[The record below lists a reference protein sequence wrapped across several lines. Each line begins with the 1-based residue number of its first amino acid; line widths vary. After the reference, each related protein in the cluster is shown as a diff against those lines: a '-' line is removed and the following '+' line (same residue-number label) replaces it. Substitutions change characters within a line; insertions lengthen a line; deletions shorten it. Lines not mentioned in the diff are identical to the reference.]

1 MTTPLRVAVTG
12 SAGKIG
18 REAARALK
26 AAGHRV
32 IGLDLRAA
40 TNDGVR
46 TAAVDCADFGAV
58 MGALSGIDTM
68 FGMAPLP
75 QVPDAVVH
83 LAGIPAPGLAD
94 DARIFEVNTLST
106 YNVFSACARLGIKR
120 IAWGSSETILGLPF
134 ATPPAFLPIDET
146 HADRP
151 NWSYAMAKFLG
162 EQMADHMTR
171 WHADLSIASLRF
183 SNVFDAA
190 DYAQQAAAAARPG
203 FRKFNVWGYVDARD
217 AGEACRLAVEA
228 DFTGHERLII
238 AAADNITGH
247 SSAALAA
254 AHYPETPI
262 KSALEGDVSLL
273 CSARAKAVIG
283 YEPKHGWR
291 AGVHDLGQE
300 RQADHAN

>member
-1 MTTPLRVAVTG
+1 MPLRVAVTG

-18 REAARALK
+18 REACAALK

-40 TNDGVR
+40 TIGGVR
-46 TAAVDCADFGAV
+46 TAAVDCTDFGAV
-58 MGALSGIDTM
+58 LGALSGIDTM

-94 DARIFEVNTLST
+94 DARIFDVNTVST

-120 IAWGSSETILGLPF
+120 IVWGSSETILGLPF
-134 ATPPAFLPIDET
+134 TTPPAFVPVDES
-146 HADRP
+146 HPDLP
-151 NWSYAMAKFLG
+151 NWSYSLAKFLG

-171 WHADLSIASLRF
+171 WHPALSVASLRF

-190 DYAQQAAAAARPG
+190 DYAQQPGAAARPD
-203 FRKFNVWGYVDARD
+203 FRKFNLWGYVDARD

-228 DFTGHERLII
+228 DFAGHERLII
-238 AAADNITGH
+238 AASDNITGH
-247 SSAALAA
+247 PSADLVAA
-254 AHYPETPI
+254 NFPQSPVKGT
-262 KSALEGDVSLL
+262 LDGDASLL
-273 CSARAKAVIG
+273 SSARAKAVIG
-283 YEPKHGWR
+283 YEPRHSWR
-291 AGVHDLGQE
+291 NA
-300 RQADHAN
+300 AA

>member
-1 MTTPLRVAVTG
+1 MRVAVTG

-18 REAARALK
+18 REAVRALK

-32 IGLDLRAA
+32 IGLDLRA
-40 TNDGVR
+40 TTIDGVR
-46 TAAVDCADFGAV
+46 TAAVDCTDFGAV
-58 MGALSGIDTM
+58 LGTLSGIDTM

-75 QVPDAVVH
+75 QVPDAVIH

-94 DARIFEVNTLST
+94 DARTFDVNTIST

-134 ATPPAFLPIDET
+134 SISPAFLPIDET
-146 HADRP
+146 HPDLP
-151 NWSYAMAKFLG
+151 NWSYSLAKFLG
-162 EQMADHMTR
+162 EQMADQMTR

-190 DYAQQAAAAARPG
+190 DYAQQPGAAAKPD

-228 DFTGHERLII
+228 DFTGHERMII

-247 SSAALAA
+247 ASADLVAANFPDSPIRGTLA
-254 AHYPETPI
+254 
-262 KSALEGDVSLL
+262 GDCSLL
-273 CSARAKAVIG
+273 SSARAKAVIG
-283 YEPKHGWR
+283 YAPKFGWR
-291 AGVHDLGQE
+291 GPVA
-300 RQADHAN
+300 

>member
-1 MTTPLRVAVTG
+1 MSAALRVAVTG

-18 REAARALK
+18 REAVRALK

-40 TNDGVR
+40 TIDGVR
-46 TAAVDCADFGAV
+46 TAAVDCTDFGAV
-58 MGALSGIDTM
+58 LGALSGIDTM

-94 DARIFEVNTLST
+94 DARTFDVNTIST
-106 YNVFSACARLGIKR
+106 YNVFSACARLGIGR
-120 IAWGSSETILGLPF
+120 IVWGSSETILGLPF
-134 ATPPAFLPIDET
+134 ATPPACVPIDET
-146 HADRP
+146 HPDLP

-162 EQMADHMTR
+162 EQMADQMTR
-171 WHADLSIASLRF
+171 WHAGLSIASLRF
-183 SNVFDAA
+183 SNVFDDA
-190 DYAQQAAAAARPG
+190 DYAQQPGAAAKPH

-228 DFTGHERLII
+228 DFAGHERMII

-247 SSAALAA
+247 ASADLIA
-254 AHYPETPI
+254 AHFPDCPI
-262 KSALEGDVSLL
+262 TGPLVGDVSLL
-273 CSARAKAVIG
+273 SSARARAVIG
-283 YEPKHGWR
+283 YAPKFGWR
-291 AGVHDLGQE
+291 SAM
-300 RQADHAN
+300 A

>member
-1 MTTPLRVAVTG
+1 MRVAVTG

-18 REAARALK
+18 REAVRALK

-40 TNDGVR
+40 TIDGVR
-46 TAAVDCADFGAV
+46 TAAVDCTDFGAV

-75 QVPDAVVH
+75 QLPDAVVH

-94 DARIFEVNTLST
+94 DARTFNVNTIST

-134 ATPPAFLPIDET
+134 NTPPAFLPIDET
-146 HADRP
+146 HPDVP

-162 EQMADHMTR
+162 EQMADQMTR

-190 DYAQQAAAAARPG
+190 DYAQQPGAAAKPS

-228 DFTGHERLII
+228 DFAGHERMII

-247 SSAALAA
+247 PSADLVAA
-254 AHYPETPI
+254 NFPDSPI
-262 KSALEGDVSLL
+262 RGTLDGDVSLL
-273 CSARAKAVIG
+273 SSARAKAVIG
-283 YEPKHGWR
+283 YEPKFGWR
-291 AGVHDLGQE
+291 SAG
-300 RQADHAN
+300 A